1 MNFPFYIARRYLIS
15 KKSHNAINWVSGISV
30 VGVAITTMA
39 LVVTLS
45 VFNGFHD
52 MVATFFTTLD
62 PDLKITPANGKF
74 MRADDSL
81 LQDIRKIEGVE
92 GVYESI
98 EDQALLIYGQNQKVV
113 RLRGV
118 DDKFQQLTKIDSII
132 YGEGDFKLW
141 DTQLD
146 IEKSISELVYTQVPC
161 ATLGI
166 GVADDLGTGVNF
178 VLPLN
183 VFVPDHNGQ
192 IDITD
197 PTSGFSQA
205 TLYPSGVLFNV
216 KQQKYDKN
224 YIIVPIDFAR
234 DLFGQKGMISA
245 LNIKVKNVKN
255 VKSKIESILG
265 SKYKVSDLYE
275 QQEDV
280 FRIMKVEKLMAYIFL
295 TFILII
301 ACFNIISSLSMLIID
316 KKDDVVTLRSL
327 GANDRQISNIFLFE
341 GRLISILGAVI
352 GICIGVLL
360 CWLQE
365 TYGIVA
371 LGKSSG
377 NFVVDAYPVSVHG
390 LDIVLIFVTV
400 VAIGFLSVCYPVHS
414 LLKVRKRRIS
424 E

>member
-62 PDLKITPANGKF
+62 PDLKITPTNGKF
-74 MRADDSL
+74 MRADDTL

-316 KKDDVVTLRSL
+316 KKDDIVTLRSL

-360 CWLQE
+360 CRLQE

-400 VAIGFLSVCYPVHS
+400 VAVGFLSVCYPVHS

>member
-400 VAIGFLSVCYPVHS
+400 VAVGFLSVCYPVHS